1 MGYYLADGIYPKWS
15 TIVQTIHEPVGPK
28 KKYFAAQQE
37 ACRKD
42 VERAFGVLQSRF
54 AIVKG
59 PDERDLD
66 APIGIGREAPP
77 PEVQIPDNEDN
88 RFQEFLSR
96 FRKIKDKEAHF
107 SLRNA
112 LIDHLWKKFSNNDC

>member
-1 MGYYLADGIYPKWS
+1 MTTCIILHNMI
-15 TIVQTIHEPVGPK
+15 IE
-28 KKYFAAQQE
+28 
-37 ACRKD
+37 
-42 VERAFGVLQSRF
+42 
-54 AIVKG
+54 
-59 PDERDLD
+59 DERDLD

-112 LIDHLWKKFSNNDC
+112 LIDHLWEKFSNNDC